1 MSHRPALSLIPESF
15 IMFVYESV
23 YINVICSF
31 GAFTAI
37 ALTLSRDALGIR
49 ADALLCGPFA

>member
-1 MSHRPALSLIPESF
+1 
-15 IMFVYESV
+15 MFVYESV